1 VPRPVPLRP
10 TFQHRRADFYGR
22 AGGPW
27 DVPTLDV
34 ALTQPTIEIVDGPR
48 RLGGADL
55 ERAIAAA
62 AAWLCSAGMGP
73 GDVVAWQ
80 LPNGLEAYLL
90 YRATWRIGAI
100 AAPIHRSAGR
110 ADVAVAVEL
119 VQPDLILTAEG
130 LPAAELHQA
139 LLLVP
144 GDPSWPPPPHGHR
157 PASAPVPADLAAVL
171 FTSGSSGRPKAVLHT
186 HRALVCKA
194 RGMTAMHELT
204 PTDVVL
210 MPAPLAHVS
219 GLQNGILVPGAAGM
233 KTVLMAR
240 WEPEAALRLIED
252 EAVSFMIGPPT
263 FFISLMN
270 APDFAP
276 ERVRS
281 LRLVSSGGSGVTP
294 AFVASAAA
302 GLDCRVKRTYGST
315 EAPTVSTSGP
325 DDPPE
330 RDQQT
335 DGRPMGDCEVRI
347 SDPADGS
354 PLAAGT
360 PGQVEVRGPELFEG
374 YVDAEAT
381 AAAYSD
387 DGWYRTGDLGR
398 LEDGWLTITGR
409 MRDMIIRGGENIAA
423 AEVEGVLEQH
433 PDIDH
438 AVAVGYPDDRLGQ
451 RVCAFVVSRA
461 EFDLPA
467 CQAWMDER
475 GVTRFKWP
483 ERVVR
488 LEVLPLLPAGK
499 VDRAALERRAAADAE
514 PPPAER

>member
-1 VPRPVPLRP
+1 M
-10 TFQHRRADFYGR
+10 A
-22 AGGPW
+22 
-27 DVPTLDV
+27 
-34 ALTQPTIEIVDGPR
+34 QPTIEVVDGAR
-48 RLGGADL
+48 RLGGTELDA
-55 ERAIAAA
+55 AIDAT
-62 AAWLCSAGMGP
+62 AAWLRSAGMVL

-80 LPNGLEAYLL
+80 LPNGLETYLL
-90 YRATWRIGAI
+90 YRACWRIGAV

-110 ADVAVAVEL
+110 ADTGVVMEL
-119 VQPDLILTAEG
+119 VRPDLVLAAPG
-130 LPAAELHQA
+130 LPAAEIGGA
-139 LLLVP
+139 VLLEP
-144 GDPSWPPPPHGHR
+144 GDQAWPPPASTPR
-157 PASAPVPADLAAVL
+157 PDGAPVPGPADLAAVL

-194 RGMTAMHELT
+194 RGMTAMHALT
-204 PTDVVL
+204 PADVVL

-263 FFISLMN
+263 FFVSLMS
-270 APDFAP
+270 APNFDP
-276 ERVRS
+276 KRVRS

-347 SDPADGS
+347 SEPVDGS
-354 PLAAGT
+354 PMAVGE

-374 YVDAEAT
+374 YVDPEAT
-381 AAAYSD
+381 AAAFTG

-398 LEDGWLTITGR
+398 LDEDGWLTITGR
-409 MRDMIIRGGENIAA
+409 LRDMIIRGGENISA
-423 AEVEGVLEQH
+423 AEVEGVLELH
-433 PDIDH
+433 PAIDQ
-438 AVAVGYPDDRLGQ
+438 AVAVGYPDERLGQ

-488 LEVLPLLPAGK
+488 VDALPLLPAGK
-499 VDRAALERRAAADAE
+499 VDRAALERQAGGAA
-514 PPPAER
+514 PS

>member
-10 TFQHRRADFYGR
+10 TFEHRRAAFYGR
-22 AGGPW
+22 PGGPW

-34 ALTQPTIEIVDGPR
+34 ALSQPTIEIVDGPR

-55 ERAIAAA
+55 EAAIAAT
-62 AAWLCSAGMGP
+62 AAWLGRAGVVP

-80 LPNGLEAYLL
+80 LPNGLETYLL
-90 YRATWRIGAI
+90 YRACWRIGTI
-100 AAPIHRSAGR
+100 AAPVHRSAGR
-110 ADVAVAVEL
+110 ADVTVAVEL
-119 VQPDLILTAEG
+119 VRPDLIVAAPD
-130 LPAAELHQA
+130 LPAAELGA
-139 LLLVP
+139 DVVLEP
-144 GDPSWPPPPHGHR
+144 GDPAWPPPEEAQAPPSPG
-157 PASAPVPADLAAVL
+157 PAPSDLAAVL

-194 RGMTAMHELT
+194 RGMTAMHALT

-219 GLQNGILVPGAAGM
+219 GLQNGVLVPGAAGM

-263 FFISLMN
+263 FFVSLMG

-325 DDPPE
+325 DDPPG

-354 PLAAGT
+354 PVATGT

-374 YVDAEAT
+374 YVEAEAT
-381 AAAYSD
+381 AAAYTD
-387 DGWYRTGDLGR
+387 DGWYHTGDLGR
-398 LEDGWLTITGR
+398 LDGDGWLTITGR
-409 MRDMIIRGGENIAA
+409 MRDMIIRGGENISA
-423 AEVEGVLEQH
+423 AEVEGVLELH
-433 PDIDH
+433 PAIDQ

-451 RVCAFVVSRA
+451 RVCAFVVSRT

-488 LEVLPLLPAGK
+488 VDALPLLPAGK
-499 VDRAALERRAAADAE
+499 VDRAALERQAGGA
-514 PPPAER
+514 